1 MLKPPW
7 SRGER
12 LAAAAGEKKRAN
24 VDGAVE
30 APAAAMRKEERCVA
44 LFYFVFVLD
53 EELCMRG
60 GSRLWASPV
69 GLVSHVRHRTDARA
83 VSLSK
88 FKTWLTVGT

>member
-1 MLKPPW
+1 MEW
-7 SRGER
+7 GER
-12 LAAAAGEKKRAN
+12 LAAAAAKKKRAN

-60 GSRLWASPV
+60 GSRLWPSPA
-69 GLVSHVRHRTDARA
+69 GLVSCVRHRTNA